1 MTQQL
6 TLFPTKT
13 CTRCHETKSLDDF
26 DKDRTHKDGLSSRC
40 SDCRL
45 AYRKATRQQRNEIQR
60 AYRQANRE
68 QIAKRARAHREANRE
83 QINQQE
89 RSYWQA
95 NRERIAQ
102 RRRAHYQQ
110 NQQHLIGQKRVE
122 RYRRRARQQATV
134 PQRWIVDH
142 NLGDP
147 LACWWCGRGLLGTT
161 THIDHVMPIKLGG
174 PAHPNNEVTTCHT
187 CNLRKSAS
195 HPLVWIAELTSR
207 P

>member
-1 MTQQL
+1 MPQQL
-6 TLFPTKT
+6 TLIPMKT
-13 CTRCHETKSLDDF
+13 CTRCHGTKPLDEF
-26 DKDRTHKDGLSSRC
+26 DRDRTHKDGLSSRC

-45 AYRKATRQQRNEIQR
+45 AYRKATRQQRNQSQR

-68 QIAKRARAHREANRE
+68 LIAEQRRAYREANRE

-95 NRERIAQ
+95 NRERIA
-102 RRRAHYQQ
+102 RRRRLHYQQ
-110 NQQHLIGQKRVE
+110 NQEQLIGQKRAE
-122 RYRRRARQQATV
+122 KHRRRARQQAAV

-147 LACWWCGRGLLGTT
+147 LACWWCGRGLLGANP
-161 THIDHVMPIKLGG
+161 HLDHVMPIKLGG
-174 PAHPNNEVTTCHT
+174 PAHRSNEVITCRS
-187 CNLRKSAS
+187 CNIHKSAK
-195 HPLVWIAELTSR
+195 HPLTWIAELATR